1 MSSRREV
8 LIGILALFQRK
19 TLLKTNNGTLKCLKQ
34 HYLTVQ
40 SGKNAAVLTEDRA
53 FALSFVPTPGDLTAQ
68 ESPPPGI
75 CHPRQKNANTQGS
88 VRGGGGRNWN

>member
-19 TLLKTNNGTLKCLKQ
+19 TLLKTNNGTLKCLKR

-40 SGKNAAVLTEDRA
+40 SVKNAAVLTEDRA
-53 FALSFVPTPGDLTAQ
+53 FALSFVPTRGELTAQ
-68 ESPPPGI
+68 ES
-75 CHPRQKNANTQGS
+75 HPREFAIHGKKKC
-88 VRGGGGRNWN
+88 

>member
-8 LIGILALFQRK
+8 LIGILALLQRK
-19 TLLKTNNGTLKCLKQ
+19 TLLKTNNGTLKCLKR

-40 SGKNAAVLTEDRA
+40 SVKNAAVLTEDRA
-53 FALSFVPTPGDLTAQ
+53 FALSFVPTPGDLTAH

-75 CHPRQKNANTQGS
+75 CHPRQKKANARGS
-88 VRGGGGRNWN
+88 A